1 MMRLPGKI
9 AIITGAAA
17 GIGRASALLFAR
29 EGAKVAA
36 VDMDDGGIQTLAQD
50 VGAAGGEALAIRADV
65 SKAEEV
71 QRVVRFALDRFGRLD
86 ILFNNVGIV
95 PRGKVHTMTEAEWDR
110 TMTINVKS
118 MYLLCREVIPVFLK
132 QGGGVILNTS
142 SATALR
148 SVPDR
153 VAYSTSK
160 GAVLALTRSM
170 AVDYV
175 KDHIRVNCLCPGTVD
190 TPSFRQR
197 MAAFPDPEE
206 ALRQFVARQ
215 PMGRLGTADE
225 VAQAALYLVSDDA
238 QFVTGAAFA
247 IDGGMTI

>member
-1 MMRLPGKI
+1 MRLPDKV
-9 AIITGAAA
+9 ALVTGAAA
-17 GIGRASALLFAR
+17 GIGRASTLLFAR
-29 EGAKVAA
+29 EGAKVVA
-36 VDMDDGGIQTLAQD
+36 VDLDDDGIQSLAEE
-50 VGAAGGEALAIRADV
+50 VRAASGEAVAVQADV
-65 SKAEEV
+65 SKAADV
-71 QRVVRFALDRFGRLD
+71 QRVVQAALKRFTRID

-95 PRGKVHTMTEAEWDR
+95 PRGKIHTITEAEWDR

-118 MYLLCREVIPVFLK
+118 MFLLCREVIPVFLR

-170 AVDYV
+170 ALDYV
-175 KDHIRVNCLCPGTVD
+175 RDNIRVNCLCPGTVD

-197 MAAFPDPEE
+197 MAAFPDPAE
-206 ALRQFVARQ
+206 ALRQFIARQ
-215 PMGRLGTADE
+215 PMGRLGTAEE
-225 VAQAALYLVSDDA
+225 VAQSALYLVSDEA
-238 QFVTGAAFA
+238 RFVTGVALP
-247 IDGGMTI
+247 IDGGMAI